1 MQKKEVQILVEKY
14 LHNVASK
21 EETEKLFQW
30 YWTESGRGS
39 EWELDRFQSEE
50 QLKSLIYS
58 KIMEQKDS
66 AVDAPKRKFSYS
78 MYGMAL
84 ATTIL
89 IFLCSVLYFHSSE
102 PQESKNIEGK
112 TNSQIESD
120 DIQPGGNKAV
130 LTLADGTKIE
140 LDGLEKG
147 LLVNQGGIKVHKNTD
162 GIIEYTFSLQ
172 DNHSPE
178 LTQKS
183 EQIYNTIETPIGGK
197 YQLNLADGTKVW
209 LNSSS
214 TIRFPIAFTEAN
226 REVELK
232 GEAYFE
238 VSKHFGK
245 KFSVRSANQSV
256 EVLGTHFN
264 INAYSDEKSI
274 KTTLL
279 EGEVRVI
286 ELNTKDSKLLKPG
299 QQSMVSKSIRVEQI
313 DTQAEIAWKE
323 GYFNFKNAEVQTV
336 MRQLGRWYGV
346 TTRYEGSI
354 PNNHFSG
361 ALSTELTLLEVL
373 EVLEKSNIHFRLE
386 GREVI
391 VMP

>member
-1 MQKKEVQILVEKY
+1 MQKQEVQILVDKY
-14 LHNVASK
+14 LHNVASA
-21 EETEKLFQW
+21 EETERLFQW
-30 YWTESGRGS
+30 YRTESS
-39 EWELDRFQSEE
+39 QESDWELDNFQSEE
-50 QLKSLIYS
+50 QLKSLIYA
-58 KIMEQKDS
+58 KIMEHNLIE
-66 AVDAPKRKFSYS
+66 VDEPKRNSIYTIS
-78 MYGMAL
+78 L
-84 ATTIL
+84 VTTL
-89 IFLCSVLYFHSSE
+89 LVCLFGALYFYSYQAQELKNLPGKSNAKIE
-102 PQESKNIEGK
+102 P
-112 TNSQIESD
+112 T
-120 DIQPGGNKAV
+120 DIQPGGNKAI

-140 LDGLEKG
+140 LDGSENG
-147 LLVNQGGIKVHKNTD
+147 MIVNQGGIKVHKNSD
-162 GIIEYTFSLQ
+162 GIIDYTFSSQ
-172 DNHSPE
+172 RNNTSDKIEEVHHV
-178 LTQKS
+178 
-183 EQIYNTIETPIGGK
+183 YNTIETPVGGK

-214 TIRFPIAFTEAN
+214 TLRFPIVFTEGN

-238 VSKHFGK
+238 VSKYLGK

-279 EGEVRVI
+279 EGKIRVI
-286 ELNTKDSKLLKPG
+286 ELNSNDSKLLKPG
-299 QQSMVSKSIRVEQI
+299 EQSMVNKSIRIEQI

-323 GYFNFKNAEVQTV
+323 GYFNFKNADIETV

-346 TTRYEGSI
+346 KTRYEGSL
-354 PNNHFSG
+354 PEKNFTGS
-361 ALSTELTLLEVL
+361 LSTNLTLLEVL
-373 EVLEKSNIHFRLE
+373 EVLEKSNINFRLE